1 MIPALVRR
9 PLLTG
14 CAYGVGVWL
23 MMSFVVIPL
32 SAIGSRS
39 LTAPIVINGL
49 LIHLVGVGIPA
60 VLFARAAGKTEQAAT
75 RVG

>member
-1 MIPALVRR
+1 
-9 PLLTG
+9 
-14 CAYGVGVWL
+14 
-23 MMSFVVIPL
+23 MMNFVVIPL
-32 SAIGSRS
+32 SALGSRS